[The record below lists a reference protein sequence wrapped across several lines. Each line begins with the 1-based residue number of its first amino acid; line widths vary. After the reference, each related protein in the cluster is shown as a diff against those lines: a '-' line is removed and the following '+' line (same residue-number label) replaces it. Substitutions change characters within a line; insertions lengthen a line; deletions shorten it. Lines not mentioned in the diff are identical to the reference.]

1 MHPSI
6 RYALLGPVEA
16 GKSTLFHALAGGGA
30 VRKTQAL
37 EYDAQGCIDTP
48 GEFFSHP
55 RLFHALINSTA
66 ECELLIYVHPANDL
80 ECRLPPGLLDVHGHR
95 RVAVVIS
102 KTDLPDAR
110 PDAVEA
116 MLREHGFDG
125 EILRVCG
132 LRPDSVAELK
142 ARLGLNPESAAATR
156 QTA

>member
-1 MHPSI
+1 M
-6 RYALLGPVEA
+6 
-16 GKSTLFHALAGGGA
+16 
-30 VRKTQAL
+30 
-37 EYDAQGCIDTP
+37 
-48 GEFFSHP
+48 
-55 RLFHALINSTA
+55 
-66 ECELLIYVHPANDL
+66 
-80 ECRLPPGLLDVHGHR
+80 
-95 RVAVVIS
+95 IS